1 MTYALGMAG
10 WTGEIENALPFSLSV
25 NRLSFPNQ
33 SPCATAH
40 LAEHCSPLLGRAGRS
55 EELQEVHEVHI
66 VEACE
71 RSLQAKGQASYAR
84 AAREFSEVA
93 PAHIPYWASSDN
105 IGMRNC
111 DSRGGERIPVS
122 ISIKEQPNLPM
133 ALILRESL
141 SRIMVFDAGFWTK
154 TLALLGYKPKLRI

>member
-1 MTYALGMAG
+1 
-10 WTGEIENALPFSLSV
+10 
-25 NRLSFPNQ
+25 
-33 SPCATAH
+33 
-40 LAEHCSPLLGRAGRS
+40 
-55 EELQEVHEVHI
+55 
-66 VEACE
+66 
-71 RSLQAKGQASYAR
+71 
-84 AAREFSEVA
+84 
-93 PAHIPYWASSDN
+93 
-105 IGMRNC
+105 MRNC